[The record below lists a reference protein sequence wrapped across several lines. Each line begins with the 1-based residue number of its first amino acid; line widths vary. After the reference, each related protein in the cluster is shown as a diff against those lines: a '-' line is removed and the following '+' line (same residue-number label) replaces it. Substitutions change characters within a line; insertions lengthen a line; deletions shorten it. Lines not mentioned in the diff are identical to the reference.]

1 MSFYVIIFFLIIF
14 QNISY
19 KIVKLRVV
27 GGEPAGSSLAQ
38 KVGPL
43 GLPAKKVSEDIAKAT
58 AEYKGLRVAVKL
70 TIQNRQA
77 TIEVVPAS
85 STMII
90 KGLKEPSRDRKKEK
104 NIKHH
109 GNLSLDQIITI
120 ARISRPRSLA
130 KTLSGTVREILG
142 TCSSMGCS
150 VDGIS
155 PRSMIEKI
163 LEGDVEIPA
172 N

>member
-1 MSFYVIIFFLIIF
+1 M
-14 QNISY
+14 N
-19 KIVKLRVV
+19 LRVV

-58 AEYKGLRVAVKL
+58 LEYKGLRVGVRL

-77 TIEVVPAS
+77 SIEVIPS
-85 STMII
+85 SATMII
-90 KGLKEPSRDRKKEK
+90 KGLKEPARDRKKEK

-109 GNLSLDQIITI
+109 GNLTFDQIISI
-120 ARISRPRSLA
+120 ARSTRPRSLA
-130 KTLSGTVREILG
+130 KSISGTVCEILG

-150 VDGIS
+150 IDGIS
-155 PRSMIEKI
+155 PRAMIEKI
-163 LEGDVEIPA
+163 SEGEIEVPA